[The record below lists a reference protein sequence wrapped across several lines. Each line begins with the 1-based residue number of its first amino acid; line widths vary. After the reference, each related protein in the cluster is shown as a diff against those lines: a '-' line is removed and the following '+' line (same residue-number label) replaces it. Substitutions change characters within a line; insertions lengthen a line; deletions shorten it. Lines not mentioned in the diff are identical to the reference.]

1 LLVNFCQHRRPTYIA
16 HGSLPVTTLV
26 RNGEEAFAMGRAD
39 EAGAGSYALPQRQ
52 ASFRFRDD
60 TASLLRRA
68 RRAVAEWHKEQ
79 PRGSA
84 EELVAGIGG
93 DFPEVYYPVLRARLA
108 VLQDEAGSPRLRVP
122 GSGAEVTARGAVEL
136 GDDIWRGERFEA
148 SIVFPGLP
156 EHVRTARKFVSRVLD
171 QSYPCREL
179 AVQLV
184 SELVTNSVQHSDSAG
199 PEGAIGVTVSGTMTD
214 VTVEVADAGGEQ
226 APQVRPGEDL
236 DAEGG
241 RGLQLVAALASEW
254 GFQENA
260 AGRVAWFTISGA
272 AGRTA
277 PAPGCPVP
285 GVSPS

>member
-1 LLVNFCQHRRPTYIA
+1 
-16 HGSLPVTTLV
+16 LV

-68 RRAVAEWHKEQ
+68 KRAVAEWHREQ

-84 EELVAGIGG
+84 EELVVGIGG
-93 DFPEVYYPVLRARLA
+93 DFPEAYYPVLRAQLA
-108 VLQDEAGSPRLRVP
+108 VLQAEAGSPRSAVLGR
-122 GSGAEVTARGAVEL
+122 GAEVTARRAIKL
-136 GDDIWRGERFEA
+136 GDVIWRGERFEA
-148 SIVFPGLP
+148 SVTIPGLP
-156 EHVRTARKFVSRVLD
+156 EHVRTARKFVRRVLD
-171 QSYPCREL
+171 QGQPRGEL

-184 SELVTNSVQHSDSAG
+184 SELVTNSIRHSDSAG
-199 PEGAIGVTVSGTMTD
+199 PEGAIGVTVSGTLTS
-214 VTVEVADAGGEQ
+214 VTVEVADAGGAQ
-226 APQVRPGEDL
+226 APQVHPGEDL

-260 AGRVAWFTISGA
+260 AGRVTWFMISDA

-277 PAPGCPVP
+277 PA
-285 GVSPS
+285 